1 MANLL
6 EAPHLQISSLPPK
19 QRFSLESVRHSESL
33 DTVKSEKGLAAI
45 PRPFC
50 LGLTTN
56 EPYISFCLPPKA
68 QGGGGGLVLTDLCS
82 MGHWPSQA
90 VFNVPR
96 ITGLYLFPMHNNK
109 D

>member
-6 EAPHLQISSLPPK
+6 EAPHLQISPLPPK

-33 DTVKSEKGLAAI
+33 DTVKSEKGLAA
-45 PRPFC
+45 
-50 LGLTTN
+50 TN

-96 ITGLYLFPMHNNK
+96 ITGLCLFPMHNNK